1 MNNDDIKKA
10 LSTCAEISCEGCPYQ
25 ATNMYSRVIE
35 LLNTYD
41 VNDVIALMEKL
52 ENDERRD

>member
-1 MNNDDIKKA
+1 
-10 LSTCAEISCEGCPYQ
+10 
-25 ATNMYSRVIE
+25 MYSRVIE

-52 ENDERRD
+52 ENDERRY

>member
-1 MNNDDIKKA
+1 MNKDDIKKA
-10 LSTCAEISCEGCPYQ
+10 LSTCSEISCEGCPY